1 MRNND
6 HAMYEQYLF
15 LEENAKSF
23 NDKQT
28 EKVLKESEEREDF
41 YNKINTYRKQKELE
55 NLKKV
60 GLSESLYDEY
70 LGDAFKAIYI
80 SSLGEITKEA
90 KAMAS
95 DQVDKYIKENGG
107 ARTIMRKNSGKTYL
121 LDTIFEMVREAH
133 DKELIRLY
141 EEELLVEAEENSKKK
156 NNDEEINVGFDD
168 EGFKE
173 ADDKEDE
180 KEPKKEEVPEETPE
194 EVPEEPAPEKEDE
207 KPEKPEETPESE
219 EEPVEDDKVS
229 DKEVD
234 SLVDD
239 LEDDSVAD
247 GDFDTDEENKEEEE
261 IEDQDTNGEGGE
273 ADPMIDDVPGKQP
286 KAPES
291 TKEDLFDQMEQE
303 DDINSAVDLI
313 AQRVQDAEA
322 EFIEKNA
329 SDKKKIEKIVDNL
342 GERLKGATED
352 PDKNPEKS
360 SEIAEKEQLEATR
373 MITSIREDRY
383 HTVFEEMVKQNYDYI
398 LKHEDI
404 KEDYTL
410 ENGNIDV
417 AAIVESSKVLYGF
430 VEFVNTI
437 QLEDV
442 NEKFIKN
449 LLEN

>member
-55 NLKKV
+55 NLKKI

-80 SSLGEITKEA
+80 SALGEITKES

-141 EEELLVEAEENSKKK
+141 EEELLVEAEENDKKK
-156 NNDEEINVGFDD
+156 NNDEEVNVDFEDDD
-168 EGFKE
+168 EGFKD
-173 ADDKEDE
+173 ADKKE
-180 KEPKKEEVPEETPE
+180 EPKKEEVPDDTPE
-194 EVPEEPAPEKEDE
+194 EVPEEAPEKEPDE
-207 KPEKPEETPESE
+207 KPDKPEETPESE
-219 EEPVEDDKVS
+219 EEPAEDDEVS

-261 IEDQDTNGEGGE
+261 IEDQDTNGKDDEPD
-273 ADPMIDDVPGKQP
+273 AMIDDVPGKEP

-313 AQRVQDAEA
+313 AQRVQSAEA

-352 PDKNPEKS
+352 PDKKPDISEKQ
-360 SEIAEKEQLEATR
+360 QLEATR
-373 MITSIREDRY
+373 MISNIRENRY

-410 ENGNIDV
+410 EDGSIDT

-442 NEKFIKN
+442 NEKFIKE